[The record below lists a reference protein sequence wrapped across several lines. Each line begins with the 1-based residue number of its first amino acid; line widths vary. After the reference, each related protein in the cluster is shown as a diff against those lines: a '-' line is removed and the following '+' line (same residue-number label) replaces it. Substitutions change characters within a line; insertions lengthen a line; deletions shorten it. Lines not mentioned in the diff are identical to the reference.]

1 MAQPN
6 TSVSGHKPARIFYGW
21 WLVLVS
27 AIGIMLSSGSVLTF
41 TFGVFFLPL
50 NEEFGWSRTQISLGY
65 SLMALAFGLLQPWI
79 GKLIDRYTA
88 RKVILPSVVLVGVL
102 LMSLRFLTAELWFF
116 YVVFGV
122 LGALGAGTGM
132 AGYVNVISHWF
143 DRRRGLALGLTIGGF
158 GLGASAMP
166 TLAHRLITELGWRGA
181 YFALGVMVILIT
193 VPVVGLFLR
202 ETPQQMGLLPD
213 GETVADDVDK
223 ALPIEQQGLRF
234 GDVWRTATFW
244 HMVVAFLLISLGIH
258 ACLIHL
264 VPIITDSGISAETAA
279 LVASSLGIT
288 LIAARIGTGYLLD
301 LFNAA
306 FVSACIFVVCSVGII
321 LLCTGNAVTQ
331 MYLAALLIGIGFG
344 AESDIIAYMV
354 GRYFGLRHI
363 GELYGYFYG
372 IYILGAV
379 LGPVLMGVAFDT
391 TGSYRVALLTLT
403 AAMLFASALLV
414 RLGFMRR
421 DAVARSRSSPT

>member
-213 GETVADDVDK
+213 GESVADDVGK

-244 HMVVAFLLISLGIH
+244 HMVVAVFADIAGHPRLLDPPRADHHRQRHQRGDRSPGGIIIGHYAHRCPHRHGLPARSVQRGVRQCLHFRSLF
-258 ACLIHL
+258 CWDHL
-264 VPIITDSGISAETAA
+264 V
-279 LVASSLGIT
+279 VH
-288 LIAARIGTGYLLD
+288 R
-301 LFNAA
+301 
-306 FVSACIFVVCSVGII
+306 
-321 LLCTGNAVTQ
+321 
-331 MYLAALLIGIGFG
+331 
-344 AESDIIAYMV
+344 
-354 GRYFGLRHI
+354 
-363 GELYGYFYG
+363 
-372 IYILGAV
+372 
-379 LGPVLMGVAFDT
+379 
-391 TGSYRVALLTLT
+391 
-403 AAMLFASALLV
+403 
-414 RLGFMRR
+414 
-421 DAVARSRSSPT
+421 